1 VRSDGRGFNASIE
14 ALTLTSTLDVAQLGA
29 KRYVLTLGEEAD
41 ASAVKDVLYPLAAHE
56 GASVVVDLQALA
68 VLDPS
73 LLGILMGGAHL
84 VRGAGGDLVVVTR
97 SPRIRWVLDD
107 CGFANVAR
115 VERTLN
121 DALAPVA

>member
-1 VRSDGRGFNASIE
+1 
-14 ALTLTSTLDVAQLGA
+14 
-29 KRYVLTLGEEAD
+29 VLTVHAEAA

-56 GASVVVDLQALA
+56 GASVVVDLGTLA

-84 VRGAGGDLVVVTR
+84 VRGAGGEFVVVTR
-97 SPRIRWVLDD
+97 TPSVRSVLDD
-107 CGFANVAR
+107 CDFASVAR

-121 DALAPVA
+121 DALETVA